1 MDALIATLLNWVEV
15 ATLSVISLL
24 MLVVL
29 YYKQH
34 HGRFFRIVYSFFIIM
49 VMMWVFVLVM
59 AQPPTHPRL
68 DDLIRPIACVA
79 WMVATLIRVSHLISQ
94 AKKDEA
100 EHTSVYAV
108 AEVRLFAVRFQRLQ
122 KYGALGLVGVLL
134 TGLLVAKINRVEL
147 LQFTNIAVNQQTK
160 TVVAQAN
167 QRISAVE
174 QKIGDDTA
182 VNQVLSNQKEL
193 EKKLDR
199 LAPFI
204 QKPVSKTLVKV
215 SRPRQ
220 IKPLPSKPIVLPPVS
235 NTIVPAVPDVAP
247 ESKKRRWYWPPDW
260 FSARADSTN
269 QLVLDY

>member
-34 HGRFFRIVYSFFIIM
+34 HGKLFRIVYSGFIIM
-49 VMMWVFVLVM
+49 VMAWVFVLVIQ
-59 AQPPTHPRL
+59 QPPTRPRL
-68 DDLIRPIACVA
+68 DDLIRPIACLF
-79 WMVATLIRVSHLISQ
+79 WMGATLIRVTHLYRQ
-94 AKKDEA
+94 AKSDEV
-100 EHTSVYAV
+100 EHTALYGA
-108 AEVRLFAVRFQRLQ
+108 AEARLFSLTFQKLQ
-122 KYGALGLVGVLL
+122 KYAALGLVSVLL
-134 TGLLVAKINRVEL
+134 IGLLIARINRVEL
-147 LQFTNIAVNQQTK
+147 LQFTAIAASQQTK

-204 QKPVSKTLVKV
+204 REPSSKTLVKV

-247 ESKKRRWYWPPDW
+247 ETKKKRWYWPPDW